1 MNALLTGVLN
11 HCIALNERIKTR
23 RPEDETQAQGT
34 GSEANRRPKGETEAQ
49 GTGSAATRRPKG
61 EAGA

>member
-11 HCIALNERIKTR
+11 HCIALNKRIKTR
-23 RPEDETQAQGT
+23 RRKGETRAQGT
-34 GSEANRRPKGETEAQ
+34 GSE
-49 GTGSAATRRPKG
+49 ATRRPKG